1 MSAHQDAGA
10 LRDEAAKLA
19 KEAARIDA
27 LATAYP
33 DLRKH
38 TGRWK
43 KVVYCSQSVN
53 SMVNE
58 MESRHNCGCCN
69 DSPLEIWTFLETPN
83 GRVYSDPPM
92 FFVGNREYGHG
103 DSPSPGWDRSMA
115 EKGIPAALIDK
126 VRPLFQSYLE
136 EDEED

>member
-27 LATAYP
+27 LAAAYP

-43 KVVYCSQSVN
+43 KTVYCSKSVN
-53 SMVNE
+53 SLVNE

-69 DSPLEIWTFLETPN
+69 DSPLEVWTFLETPN

-92 FFVGNREYGHG
+92 FFVGERSYGGG
-103 DSPSPGWDRSMA
+103 DSARLGWEKSMTDQ
-115 EKGIPAALIDK
+115 GIPESVVEK
-126 VRPLFQSYLE
+126 VRPLFSSYLE